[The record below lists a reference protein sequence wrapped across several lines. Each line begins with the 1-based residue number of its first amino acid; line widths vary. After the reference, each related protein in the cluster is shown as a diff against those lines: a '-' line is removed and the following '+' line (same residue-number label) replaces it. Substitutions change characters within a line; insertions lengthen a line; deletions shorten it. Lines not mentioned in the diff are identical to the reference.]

1 MTLQQ
6 YGQQQQIERLAA
18 GSVLLQQG
26 EFSISEEYAGF
37 RNVYVNAYKY
47 TYICKSDGLLYSMD
61 NEGHPKDASVFRVPA
76 WKTNAKK
83 IQEARI
89 PKLTPTNG
97 RTPVI
102 VRMGDNY
109 ETAHNYGVQFWTPEM
124 IEIGFS
130 QNTDRTFS
138 YFVELN

>member
-61 NEGHPKDASVFRVPA
+61 NEGQPKDASVFRVPA
-76 WKTNAKK
+76 WKTNAQK

-102 VRMGDNY
+102 VRTGDNY

>member
-1 MTLQQ
+1 MTLKQ
-6 YGQQQQIERLAA
+6 YGQQRQAERNAV

-26 EFSISEEYAGF
+26 EYTMSVEYAGF
-37 RNVYVNAYKY
+37 RNVYINEYKY
-47 TYICKSDGLLYSMD
+47 TYICKPDGILYSMD
-61 NEGHPKDASVFRVPA
+61 NEGYPKDASVFRVPT
-76 WKTNAKK
+76 WKTNAQK
-83 IQEARI
+83 IKEARI
-89 PKLTPTNG
+89 PRLTPTNG

-109 ETAHNYGVQFWTPEM
+109 ETAHDYGVQFWTPEM

>member
-1 MTLQQ
+1 MTLKQ
-6 YGQQQQIERLAA
+6 YGQQAQRLAP

-26 EFSISEEYAGF
+26 EFTMSVEYAGF
-37 RNVYVNAYKY
+37 RNVYINAYKY

-61 NEGHPKDASVFRVPA
+61 NEGYPKDASAFRIPA
-76 WKTNAKK
+76 WKTNAQK
-83 IQEARI
+83 ISEARI

-97 RTPVI
+97 RIPVI
-102 VRMGDNY
+102 VRMGKDY
-109 ETAHNYGVQFWTPEM
+109 ETAHDYGVQFWTKEV
-124 IEIGFS
+124 IETGFS